1 VCNEKGR
8 CKACAAIPPPDK
20 PATQTVQIVSRWT
33 GVVLFTATIPADSPQ
48 PMRVA
53 VEQAAAAKANLYG
66 ANLTR
71 ANLDGANLD
80 GANLDGANLD
90 GANLYGANL
99 YGANLYGANLTRANL
114 YGANLYGANLTRA
127 NLYGANLTRANL
139 PSPTMVL
146 LASWGDLPE
155 PLTRQAMAY
164 DAACHPD
171 PEAFARWAASPTGK
185 CPYDG
190 AKVGRACNF
199 REARKLWDP
208 ALPCPRPY
216 DLMCAILEAKCKGFV
231 RQEPASK

>member
-80 GANLDGANLD
+80 G
-90 GANLYGANL
+90 
-99 YGANLYGANLTRANL
+99 
-114 YGANLYGANLTRA
+114 
-127 NLYGANLTRANL
+127 ANL